1 MAREAATSLELRIEE
16 HGQSNMEG
24 DKFSELPFPGR
35 ILNSRTNVFPLISGG
50 KVALNRGSGPRQ
62 FNATFPPGIK
72 EKTFHKKN

>member
-35 ILNSRTNVFPLISGG
+35 ILNSRTIISVKRFPYFRILRVHIT
-50 KVALNRGSGPRQ
+50 LD
-62 FNATFPPGIK
+62 FL
-72 EKTFHKKN
+72 